1 MAVGTMIAE
10 DLVTSG
16 LGALFGIIK
25 QATLYL
31 RQPNEKFAGPNMSID
46 AIKNTAASI
55 QNNVLSDSI
64 SKGWKET
71 QKYISII
78 KENGFIPVS
87 VQYNPKS
94 IRFRSYNGRITSG
107 GVGTDQGM
115 GSQTQIQMKA
125 TTHMSFQL
133 VFTDIEL
140 KDAFMWEKFRLSI
153 RDVASAVSEVSRVAT
168 GKRHTVKNEVEG
180 LIGMMCRPE
189 TRRILFSWGDMAYQG
204 EVTNL
209 DANYT
214 MFSPDGNPIMAT
226 VDVTVQQIADDSSTR
241 KADEDYWNASFD
253 RLFKNGKTDVQGQTV
268 MQSVSS
274 ILNINV

>member
-16 LGALFGIIK
+16 LGSLLGIIK

-31 RQPNEKFAGPNMSID
+31 RKPNDKIAGGASIG
-46 AIKNTAASI
+46 AIKSATASI
-55 QNNVLSDSI
+55 QNQVLSNSI
-64 SKGWKET
+64 SMGWKET
-71 QKYISII
+71 QEYISII
-78 KENGFIPVS
+78 KKKNFIPVS

-107 GVGTDQGM
+107 GVATDQGM
-115 GSQTQIQMKA
+115 GSQTQMQMKA

-133 VFTDIEL
+133 VFTDIAL

-153 RDVASAVSEVSRVAT
+153 RDAAAAAAEIVRVT
-168 GKRHTVKNEVEG
+168 NGGQHTVKREVEG

-189 TRRILFSWGDMAYQG
+189 TRRVLFAWGDMAYQG

-209 DANYT
+209 DAKYT
-214 MFSPDGNPIMAT
+214 MFNPDGNPIMAT
-226 VDVTVQQIADDSSTR
+226 VDVTVQQIADASDTR

-274 ILNINV
+274 ILNINM